1 MDELTDAAK
10 AEIRE
15 AIRIV
20 REDRFEKYVRE
31 RAVKPPEPPA
41 NPPTKA
47 PEGPTPP
54 PAKDPAGPAGPA
66 GTGVPEGLPSAGPE
80 PEVERSRYWGEI
92 LR

>member
-1 MDELTDAAK
+1 MDELTNAAK
-10 AEIRE
+10 AEIHE
-15 AIRIV
+15 AIRII

-54 PAKDPAGPAGPA
+54 PAKGPAGPA
-66 GTGVPEGLPSAGPE
+66 NGNPSGAPVPAE